1 MNTFSP
7 VLALLMALALT
18 ACTGM
23 GGGSTSSDGSSSAAS
38 ISDNA
43 RGGAQAND
51 SEITRAIENAF
62 KQDDL
67 LSSTSISVSSSG
79 GVVSLSG
86 SLTARAANRAVSL
99 ARSAPGVRRVV
110 WANINYLPE

>member
-1 MNTFSP
+1 MNTFNP
-7 VLALLMALALT
+7 VLALLTALALT

-23 GGGSTSSDGSSSAAS
+23 GGGSTSSAAS
-38 ISDNA
+38 MSDSD

>member
-1 MNTFSP
+1 MKLRSRLGPGSDHPYHTRILP
-7 VLALLMALALT
+7 GQMP
-18 ACTGM
+18 
-23 GGGSTSSDGSSSAAS
+23 GGDGTSSAAS
-38 ISDNA
+38 MSDSD